1 MKYKRTIVLLFVLL
15 TYILVFLAIKF
26 GINHLHNRL
35 GLIIGL
41 GLMFISLPIHFLGKK
56 KTIYYFITYL
66 INSIAVGLSISTH
79 YHVKEIIPSD
89 KQFLIVSLISFGIIL
104 ITSLLTLPKVIKPF
118 AKLIVSLEILALFI
132 TSIVLWI
139 NNDPTFYS
147 LLFYYLNI
155 TYFYMVCTITA
166 SSNIKQLFRKISIV
180 SFSVFIIISIIVIII
195 ISEGEVL
202 EGLGEAL
209 GEALI
214 DEVSFKFNKKSQKPL

>member
-1 MKYKRTIVLLFVLL
+1 
-15 TYILVFLAIKF
+15 
-26 GINHLHNRL
+26 
-35 GLIIGL
+35 
-41 GLMFISLPIHFLGKK
+41 MFISLPIHFLGKK

-214 DEVSFKFNKKSQKPL
+214 DEVSFKFNKKSQNLYK